1 MSAQSGPDLLPT
13 PHRGTAPSGTR
24 PFPTTATVLAA
35 KPPRRRGP
43 ADLPAQS
50 RMAALVEA
58 LSISGQRA
66 ARTPVAEE
74 VHGGPRR
81 ATLTRPQPVRRR
93 ALAAPRGIEPCLA
106 LTLSAG
112 AALATM
118 FPHLLTGSTPLLAVP
133 AAAAT
138 GTAATLGPFRL
149 SPDLLATLTVWLPAA
164 VAAAVALLAALLPG
178 RAIARTARGVALL
191 GAAGMMLLTPSQV
204 PLGALWVVA
213 VAAAYPSF
221 LPAVA
226 ARVLTALALLVPAT
240 PLVAHAARA
249 IGTDPVGS
257 LLSDIDPTATDGT
270 LFLLGAMALA
280 GVLGVGATATR
291 RRLESQ
297 TSLAHRRG
305 EDAERVA
312 LKLDR
317 LSTEDAVTG
326 LPNRAGLLRRL
337 MLLLAR
343 ADVAGGQVALLV
355 IEVERFAELTDGYGG
370 TAADDVIRHVA
381 RRLRAWHPATDL
393 VARISDHRFAVLANG
408 AGADTCTGLAERISE
423 LLDEPI
429 VSGDRELSIT
439 CSIGIAT
446 STPDLDTA
454 EELLRAAEEA
464 MHAAQR
470 GGRSRWATFDG
481 AMRAHTLTQAG
492 LETELREAVR
502 AGRIEVVFKPVM
514 TLRTEGDA
522 DGDQDGVAGPV
533 AVEAVPRW
541 TRRDGTAVPPQR
553 FLRIAED
560 LGLGTSLGLQV
571 LDAALVA
578 MAGWREAGAAVR
590 QVWVDMLGSQLLDPE
605 FPHMVSARLVAHR
618 LPSSS
623 LQLEVSTP
631 GFLDSEQARCTLGM
645 LRSLGIDLALEDFGR
660 EGTSLAALRH
670 LPITVVKVDH
680 QFSADLGRNEAIL
693 RGVVE
698 MCHRLGLRTV
708 LAGVET
714 NVQVQAARR
723 IGADAVQ
730 GMLLGRATTA
740 EDLAGLLAVR

>member
-1 MSAQSGPDLLPT
+1 MSAQSGPDLLGT
-13 PHRGTAPSGTR
+13 PDRGTR
-24 PFPTTATVLAA
+24 FPATATVLAA
-35 KPPRRRGP
+35 KPPRRRGTG
-43 ADLPAQS
+43 DLPAQP

-58 LSISGQRA
+58 LSGIGGQRA
-66 ARTPVAEE
+66 PRRPVAED
-74 VHGGPRR
+74 VPGGPRR

-93 ALAAPRGIEPCLA
+93 ALAAPRGVEPCLA

-112 AALATM
+112 AALATT
-118 FPHLLTGSTPLLAVP
+118 FPHLLTGSEPLLAVP
-133 AAAAT
+133 AVPAT
-138 GTAATLGPFRL
+138 GTGLTLGFLRL
-149 SPDLLATLTVWLPAA
+149 PPDLLAMLIVWLPAA
-164 VAAAVALLAALLPG
+164 VAAAVALLAAALPG
-178 RAIARTARGVALL
+178 RAVARTARGVALL
-191 GAAGMMLLTPSQV
+191 AAAGTILFTPSQIT
-204 PLGALWVVA
+204 LGALWVVA

-226 ARVLTALALLVPAT
+226 ARMLTALAVLVPAV
-240 PLVAHAARA
+240 PLVARAARG
-249 IGTDPVGS
+249 IGSDPLGS
-257 LLSDIDPTATDGT
+257 LLSDIDPTATEGT
-270 LFLLGAMALA
+270 LTLLGAMALA
-280 GVLGVGATATR
+280 AVLGVGATATR

-297 TSLAHRRG
+297 ASLAHRRG

-326 LPNRAGLLRRL
+326 LPNRSGLLRQL

-370 TAADDVIRHVA
+370 TAADDVIRQVA

-408 AGADTCTGLAERISE
+408 AGADTCTGLAERITE
-423 LLDEPI
+423 LLDESI
-429 VSGDRELSIT
+429 VTGDRELSIT

-446 STPDLDTA
+446 SVPDLDTA

-470 GGRSRWATFDG
+470 GGRSRWATFDR
-481 AMRAHTLTQAG
+481 AMRAHTMTQAS
-492 LETELREAVR
+492 LEMELREAVR
-502 AGRIEVVFKPVM
+502 AGGIEVVFKPVM
-514 TLRTEGDA
+514 TLGVDNDGDDRDDEGDTTL
-522 DGDQDGVAGPV
+522 GPV

-541 TRRDGTAVPPQR
+541 TRQDGTAVPPQR

-560 LGLGTSLGLQV
+560 LGLGGSLGLQV
-571 LDAALVA
+571 LDAALDA
-578 MAGWREAGAAVR
+578 MAGWRDQGSPVR
-590 QVWVDMLGSQLLDPE
+590 QVWVDLLGSQLLDPE

-631 GFLDSEQARCTLGM
+631 GFVDSEQARCTLGM

-680 QFSADLGRNEAIL
+680 QLSADLGRNDAIL

-698 MCHRLGLRTV
+698 MCRRLGLRSV

-730 GMLLGRATTA
+730 GVLLGRPTTA
-740 EDLAGLLAVR
+740 DDLAGLLAVR